1 MLTDKCTFY
10 NHNDLGKWIGTQFG
24 KLYLGISLRCVLSI
38 LLPRNIDIASNNYI
52 FNYVVL
58 LLVEI

>member
-38 LLPRNIDIASNNYI
+38 LLPRNIDIASMSM